1 MVMPHYTNTPIRTR
15 IIINVQ
21 IYNLKHHTACH
32 NRWSKKMTPAGRGIR
47 PTLRSQ
53 NPTHIHSAF
62 FLPLLTY
69 SFWLKSN
76 DGFFSEC
83 VYVIP
88 IHMWPESSDCLST
101 DFSSSSTLDW
111 DQPNFLLI
119 LLHLLISLLPTLP
132 AIPSCLKLLIGIEGD
147 VGGKKSLQKRPNH
160 VNKSLKLKFKV

>member
-1 MVMPHYTNTPIRTR
+1 
-15 IIINVQ
+15 
-21 IYNLKHHTACH
+21 
-32 NRWSKKMTPAGRGIR
+32 MTPAGRGIR
-47 PTLRSQ
+47 PTLGSQ

-101 DFSSSSTLDW
+101 NFSSWKFKSSVDERGQKVPPIPLKNL
-111 DQPNFLLI
+111 PKK
-119 LLHLLISLLPTLP
+119 LLHTEIFETV
-132 AIPSCLKLLIGIEGD
+132 KLFPF
-147 VGGKKSLQKRPNH
+147 SN
-160 VNKSLKLKFKV
+160 